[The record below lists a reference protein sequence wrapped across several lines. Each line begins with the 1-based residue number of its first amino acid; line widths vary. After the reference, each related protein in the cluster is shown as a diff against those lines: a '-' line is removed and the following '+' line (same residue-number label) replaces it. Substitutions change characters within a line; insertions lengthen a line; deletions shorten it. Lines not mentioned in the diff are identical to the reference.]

1 MMLTAMLTMVG
12 IYVVPAGAQHTN
24 ECPLNPA
31 ASNFC
36 NDTTIH
42 HDNSPT
48 TNDVSPSQDFN
59 QDDFSSGNF
68 DPQSDNSIQGNGNIQ
83 CAPSQQVGP
92 TGNSSTQQGLQ
103 PSNTNIDDSLLAGN
117 SGENQ
122 GLEPS
127 NANFG
132 DADLAGNT
140 SETSPTQTTDCAPTQ
155 NQAAA
160 N

>member
-42 HDNSPT
+42 HDNSP
-48 TNDVSPSQDFN
+48 NIDVVSPAQGFDQNNFR
-59 QDDFSSGNF
+59 SGNF
-68 DPQSDNSIQGNGNIQ
+68 DPRSAIRIQGDGN
-83 CAPSQQVGP
+83 CTPVQQVGS
-92 TGNSSTQQGLQ
+92 TGISGNQQGLQ
-103 PSNTNIDDSLLAGN
+103 PTDTNIDNANLAGN
-117 SGENQ
+117 SGGQQ

-127 NANFG
+127 NPNFG
-132 DADLAGNT
+132 NNRLAGNT
-140 SETSPTQTTDCAPTQ
+140 SEMSPTQATNCAPIVNKAPT
-155 NQAAA
+155 N
-160 N
+160 